1 MKTVYN
7 NNPQGYAEVRNF
19 VAPNKG
25 IITYLRKRDL
35 FQFLL
40 SAHFFLTGKGYHPLF
55 KGLFF
60 NPFINRN
67 KEFHFFNTI
76 LIGNNPFEV
85 TFETTLPRLGKA
97 PKWLYK
103 LAIKQLVKPNCKK
116 IYALSQCAYNL
127 QKEYLQ
133 NEWPKHSA
141 KILAKM
147 EVKLPYQE
155 PIISDY
161 SEKKIPQDQIIFT
174 LVGAD
179 FFRKG
184 GMEVLIAF
192 DQLIPTHPQL
202 QLNIVSSLNYGDY
215 ATNTTEEDQKA
226 ALQIIK
232 KYPKN
237 IHHFPSLPNSKVI
250 ELYKNSHV
258 GLLPTWADSFGYSV
272 LEAQAAGCPCIT
284 TDIRALPEIN
294 NDDIGWIIEF
304 KSRVYNG
311 DNREILVDVLH
322 AIIKETIDDKLNLL
336 KWKSE
341 RLCKSLKINF

>member
-25 IITYLRKRDL
+25 KITYLRKRDL
-35 FQFLL
+35 FQILL
-40 SAHFFLTGKGYHPLF
+40 STHFFLTGKGYHPLF

-85 TFETTLPRLGKA
+85 TFETTLPRLGNA

-116 IYALSQCAYNL
+116 IYALSKCAYNL

-133 NEWPKHSA
+133 NEWPKYYA

-161 SEKKIPQDQIIFT
+161 SEKKLSPDQIIFT
-174 LVGAD
+174 IVGAD

-184 GMEVLIAF
+184 GMEVLLAF
-192 DQLIPTHPQL
+192 DQLIPSYPQL
-202 QLNIVSSLNYGDY
+202 QLNIVSTLNYGDY
-215 ATNTTEEDQKA
+215 ATNTTAEDQKA
-226 ALQIIK
+226 ALQIIQ

-294 NDDIGWIIEF
+294 NDDIGWVIKLPRQPDFQKHKTQLVAKLIETLHEIITS
-304 KSRVYNG
+304 KKQIVSKGVKTLQN
-311 DNREILVDVLH
+311 IQ
-322 AIIKETIDDKLNLL
+322 K
-336 KWKSE
+336 
-341 RLCKSLKINF
+341 

>member
-1 MKTVYN
+1 MKIIYN

-60 NPFINRN
+60 NPFIRKN
-67 KEFHFFNTI
+67 KEFQFFNTI
-76 LIGNNPFEV
+76 LIGRNPFEV

-133 NEWPKHSA
+133 NEWPKYYE

-161 SEKKIPQDQIIFT
+161 SEKKLPPDQIVFT

-184 GMEVLIAF
+184 GMEVLLAF

-202 QLNIVSSLNYGDY
+202 QLNIVSTLNYGDY
-215 ATNTTEEDQKA
+215 ATNTTVEDQKA
-226 ALQIIK
+226 ALQIIQ

-237 IHHFPSLPNSKVI
+237 IHHFHSLPNSKVI

-294 NDDIGWIIEF
+294 NDDIGWVIKI
-304 KSRVYNG
+304 KHLGY
-311 DNREILVDVLH
+311 NRESR
-322 AIIKETIDDKLNLL
+322 NLL
-336 KWKSE
+336 IKHLARTILNIAEPETSGINSKA
-341 RLCKSLKINF
+341 LKLIQKFNNEN

>member
-1 MKTVYN
+1 MKTVYTN
-7 NNPQGYAEVRNF
+7 YPNGYNEVRNF
-19 VAPNKG
+19 IKPNSHK
-25 IITYLRKRDL
+25 TKYLRKRDV
-35 FQFLL
+35 FNFLVNL
-40 SAHFFLTGKGYHPLF
+40 SFKVTGKGYHPLF

-60 NPFINRN
+60 NPFINKN

-103 LAIKQLVKPNCKK
+103 LAINQLVKPNCKK
-116 IYALSQCAYNL
+116 IYALSKCAYNL

-133 NEWPKHSA
+133 NEWPKYYA

-161 SEKKIPQDQIIFT
+161 SEKKLPPDQIIFT
-174 LVGAD
+174 IVGAD

-184 GMEVLIAF
+184 GMEVLLAF

-202 QLNIVSSLNYGDY
+202 QLNIVSTLNYGDY
-215 ATNTTEEDQKA
+215 ATNTTAADQKA
-226 ALQIIK
+226 ALQIIQ

-294 NDDIGWIIEF
+294 NDDIGWVINLQNTVYSKANSQQLS
-304 KSRVYNG
+304 KSITLAIR
-311 DNREILVDVLH
+311 DILNNFNQ
-322 AIIKETIDDKLNLL
+322 IGIKGNMCFNKFQ
-336 KWKSE
+336 K
-341 RLCKSLKINF
+341 

>member
-60 NPFINRN
+60 NPFIRKN
-67 KEFHFFNTI
+67 KEFQFFNTI
-76 LIGNNPFEV
+76 LIGRNPFEV
-85 TFETTLPRLGKA
+85 TFETTLPRLGNA

-133 NEWPKHSA
+133 NEWPKYSA

-161 SEKKIPQDQIIFT
+161 SEKKLPPDQIVFT

-184 GMEVLIAF
+184 GMEVLLAF

-202 QLNIVSSLNYGDY
+202 QLNIVSTLNYGDY
-215 ATNTTEEDQKA
+215 ATNTTAEDQKA
-226 ALQIIK
+226 ALQIIQ

-237 IHHFPSLPNSKVI
+237 IHHFHSLPNSKVI

-284 TDIRALPEIN
+284 TNIRALPEIN
-294 NDDIGWIIEF
+294 DGMIGWIIDISH
-304 KSRVYNG
+304 KQYNHSG
-311 DNREILVDVLH
+311 KNYLSNEIKKT
-322 AIIKETIDDKLNLL
+322 IIEIINIPNAVIKLKASIL
-336 KWKSE
+336 
-341 RLCKSLKINF
+341 INMFINQR

>member
-7 NNPQGYAEVRNF
+7 NNPKGYAEVRNF
-19 VAPNKG
+19 VSPNKG
-25 IITYLRKRDL
+25 KITYLRKRDL
-35 FQFLL
+35 FQILL

-60 NPFINRN
+60 NPFINKN

-76 LIGNNPFEV
+76 QIGNNPFEV
-85 TFETTLPRLGKA
+85 TFETILPRLGKA

-133 NEWPKHSA
+133 NEWPKYYE

-155 PIISDY
+155 PIISNY
-161 SEKKIPQDQIIFT
+161 SEKKLPPDQIIFT

-184 GMEVLIAF
+184 GMEALLAF
-192 DQLIPTHPQL
+192 DQLIPTYPQL

-215 ATNTTEEDQKA
+215 ATNTTAEDQKA

-237 IHHFPSLPNSKVI
+237 IHHFTSLPNSKVI

-294 NDDIGWIIEF
+294 NDDIGWVIKLKLPRYNQENRKLLISQLTNRIKDIV
-304 KSRVYNG
+304 KSDASG
-311 DNREILVDVLH
+311 ISSKAL
-322 AIIKETIDDKLNLL
+322 KLIQKFNN
-336 KWKSE
+336 E
-341 RLCKSLKINF
+341 N